1 MADKILYNGVDIF
14 SGVSPTPFVSWG
26 QENIEYGSR
35 WGATTS
41 LSLIGQITGRCDDY
55 NDLINKQNKL
65 LSGFSQD
72 FHSLSIIEDN
82 TTMYD
87 KPYAIIRGINFEQS
101 NYVGIIPFTIDI
113 DLYDQDYWSG
123 YYGVLEPSD
132 EISYEEDENGIL
144 NISRTISAKG
154 FNTNSQSLE
163 NAKSWVLSRTGF
175 SNQILP
181 FFIQNCYGISPCL
194 NEFSERINRLVGE
207 YEVTENYFVDLQR
220 SGYGLVRYTVDINSG
235 YEDGLNNVS
244 IQGDITACKNITVS
258 GLRSIYF
265 GLDLYSLAAQ
275 NYMEVANLI
284 DLNSIYLT
292 SGVTENAFA
301 KKLEF
306 NTSFN
311 NDQSPIVWVDYAVDI
326 QRGEGESF
334 YNVSLSATINS
345 RGTLSDRYARVLNY
359 YNNNLNGY
367 YLANTAFVASEY
379 YNGTPLAL
387 TANSESTE
395 YDQYQGVITY
405 NASWTNKPSNFNS
418 LADLNYTINIIPSIT
433 QFLPIPSLYC
443 NGTYFI
449 FDLGLTNRK
458 EVSVNGSS
466 IKKRNFGIDS
476 AISECENIINNIRD
490 RFALG
495 NRLVLDED
503 TLSTISPANNSVSFN
518 VKWSSEGQKLN
529 V

>member
-1 MADKILYNGVDIF
+1 M
-14 SGVSPTPFVSWG
+14 
-26 QENIEYGSR
+26 EY
-35 WGATTS
+35 
-41 LSLIGQITGRCDDY
+41 
-55 NDLINKQNKL
+55 
-65 LSGFSQD
+65 
-72 FHSLSIIEDN
+72 
-82 TTMYD
+82 
-87 KPYAIIRGINFEQS
+87 
-101 NYVGIIPFTIDI
+101 V
-113 DLYDQDYWSG
+113 
-123 YYGVLEPSD
+123 
-132 EISYEEDENGIL
+132 
-144 NISRTISAKG
+144 
-154 FNTNSQSLE
+154 
-163 NAKSWVLSRTGF
+163 
-175 SNQILP
+175 
-181 FFIQNCYGISPCL
+181 
-194 NEFSERINRLVGE
+194 
-207 YEVTENYFVDLQR
+207 
-220 SGYGLVRYTVDINSG
+220 
-235 YEDGLNNVS
+235 
-244 IQGDITACKNITVS
+244 
-258 GLRSIYF
+258 
-265 GLDLYSLAAQ
+265 
-275 NYMEVANLI
+275 
-284 DLNSIYLT
+284 
-292 SGVTENAFA
+292 FA

-306 NTSFN
+306 NASFN
-311 NDQSPIVWVDYAVDI
+311 NDQSPIVWVDYTVDI